1 MIQISCTIVLYN
13 NPFEEVK
20 RAVDSFLRCTKNII
34 LYLVDNS
41 PDDRLRYQFNSP
53 RIKYLFCGRNLG
65 FGPAHNIAIQKTLG
79 KSKYHLILNP
89 DVEFAPEAIERLYNF
104 MEQRIDIGLVMPKVL
119 YETGEIQYLCKKLPT
134 PSDLI
139 FRRFMPSAIKS
150 LFKSWMEKYELKDK
164 DYNSIMDIPNL
175 SGCFM
180 FIRTH
185 VLEEIGLFDERFFLY
200 MEDTDLCRR
209 INERYR
215 TVYYPSVSIIHGY
228 RKASYKSLN
237 LMRQHLKSSIKY
249 FNKWGWFTDKER
261 WLTNKLVASDIL
273 YMKPYQS
280 KKTTTKAVSPLR
292 PLTPIIKKESFVFA
306 NEE

>member
-20 RAVDSFLRCTKNII
+20 RAVDSFLRSTKKVM

-41 PDDRLRYQFNSP
+41 PEDKLRFLFNSP

-65 FGPAHNIAIQKTLG
+65 FGPAHNIAIQKIIG
-79 KSKYHLILNP
+79 RSKYHLILNP
-89 DVEFAPEAIERLYNF
+89 DVEFDPEAIERLYNF
-104 MEQRIDIGLVMPKVL
+104 MEQRSDIGLVMPKVL
-119 YETGEIQYLCKKLPT
+119 YENGEIQYLCKKLPT
-134 PSDLI
+134 PTDLI
-139 FRRFMPSAIKS
+139 LRRFMPGIVKS

-180 FIRTH
+180 FVRTA
-185 VLEEIGLFDERFFLY
+185 VLEEIGYFDEQFFLY

-215 TVYYPSVSIIHGY
+215 TVYYPTVSIIHGY
-228 RKASYKSLN
+228 RKASYKSLT

-261 WLTNKLVASDIL
+261 WLTNKLVEADML
-273 YMKPYQS
+273 YMKPFQVKRS
-280 KKTTTKAVSPLR
+280 PVQPAAPLR
-292 PLTPIIKKESFVFA
+292 PLSPIAKKESFA
-306 NEE
+306 LTNED